1 MAILSKPRSTVCWP
15 CRLDEDHAK
24 TVSELTVKR
33 YEGELSDFVEW
44 LLKGEHNPISASQ
57 IDALVVCYKI
67 GGLLDTMMFAR
78 SHFKDFSPVTA
89 C

>member
-1 MAILSKPRSTVCWP
+1 MAFCSKPRCTVCWP
-15 CRLDEDHAK
+15 CKLDEDHAK

-44 LLKGEHNPISASQ
+44 LLKEGHNPISASQ
-57 IDALVVCYKI
+57 IDALVVCYKNECCLSKYHLNFLS
-67 GGLLDTMMFAR
+67 GY
-78 SHFKDFSPVTA
+78 KA